1 MVFSNPFLPSQ
12 MLSAFIVSCSKEF
25 KKFTNNCVKQCYLNY
40 FKPILYYF
48 KWLSPSLSIVRFCSK
63 LVFDSIHLSHI
74 LTLPVSSTDLYRAA
88 TTFTFSITFHC
99 TISNSTTSFRCKEK
113 KNYSNWGCE
122 SSKVFYRKVCFFL
135 NSFHNDAQFF
145 FLFFASFQGQNQCF

>member
-25 KKFTNNCVKQCYLNY
+25 KKFTNNCVKQWYLNY

-48 KWLSPSLSIVRFCSK
+48 KWLSPSFSIVRFCSK
-63 LVFDSIHLSHI
+63 LIFDSIHLSHI
-74 LTLPVSSTDLYRAA
+74 LTLPVSSTDPYRAA
-88 TTFTFSITFHC
+88 TTFTFSIAFHC

-113 KNYSNWGCE
+113 KNIVIEDVSLPRFSTEKCAF
-122 SSKVFYRKVCFFL
+122 SQFL
-135 NSFHNDAQFF
+135 SQWCSIFF
-145 FLFFASFQGQNQCF
+145 FLFFGAFQGQNQCF